1 MLVKTIISIAMGGVY
16 LSATGLQA
24 SAQIYRSSPI
34 SAQTTSQDRDYQI
47 ATDQSFNQI
56 EGGDAGYVS
65 AQGSELYTGLGYNP
79 YRLVPQDAPLSRS
92 LKLGDLQTLQNPRG
106 GSVLQIDRL
115 SLRQTLQ
122 MAGQSPDQQTVGD
135 SPYLSGLT
143 LAEVA
148 RMNNGRIP
156 DSVAREILSQ
166 ARQGSPSVGGGSGN
180 VVGSIAKTGLTV
192 GGQALLNKFA
202 KDPALRDLPL
212 AELANGNFAGTIDI
226 GIQRGAKELVN
237 MLPQEYQNIPIAG
250 IASSLASGDF
260 RGAAN
265 QAVEWGLDKG
275 ISLASDQLLKE
286 FPGLANTPLGAIAG
300 KIPLSQLGQLIDR
313 PLSTLPRIASQYVGY
328 IPGLGNIPLSKIGVD
343 IGLTILSGDIAAK
356 LDVARAG
363 PLETPVPRTFS
374 GSTKNQVFKAEP
386 CAAQPQKGKGSKKGQ
401 TTNCSHFELGYL
413 TTGINKG
420 KYKGLAI
427 VQGKDQP
434 VKGGKGLL
442 AKVNG
447 GWEPTGWKPWTMD
460 SPIKLSLESM
470 KEGSGP
476 KISSAN
482 IQANLQIC
490 FEIHGKKTCTP
501 HFLPIK
507 TPWKGKEKGLILLAS
522 SGKPPKL
529 LQDAV
534 DGLQNNPQYCN
545 YEALGGGTTANGT
558 TTSMPN
564 YTNLPNPG
572 ASGSQANIKQYLARI
587 GAGESSGGVNLG
599 AVPSTGSDAPYGEY
613 QFRGSTRD
621 AVLRR
626 YPELD
631 AWSSDKTIRDKA
643 AIAWIG
649 MYGEEVGVDA
659 LGAIQKGDFTTAD
672 RTLGRNQFTS
682 LPGGKEQSPLWNDYS
697 NLQKYGP
704 STAGGTIGAVGA
716 SQPCSNS
723 STTGSGSS
731 AGAYTGPTSEQLS
744 SPVDGPQTSGFGPRE
759 RPCPQCS
766 DNHQGQDFGVQEGT
780 PVKAAANG
788 KVVYA
793 GWIDGYGQTIFV
805 DHGNGTMTQYSHLQD
820 YIAGSGSTVTQ
831 GSVIGISGHTGVGTG
846 PHLHFGVL
854 EGTSNGNIH
863 SGYYVNPLK
872 YLKR

>member
-1 MLVKTIISIAMGGVY
+1 MLAKTIISIAMGGVY

-65 AQGSELYTGLGYNP
+65 AQGSDLYTGLGYNP

-106 GSVLQIDRL
+106 GSVLQINNL
-115 SLRQTLQ
+115 TLRQTLQ

-180 VVGSIAKTGLTV
+180 VVGSIAKTGLTA

-275 ISLASDQLLKE
+275 ISLASDRLLKE

-313 PLSTLPRIASQYVGY
+313 PLSTLPRIASQYIGY

-490 FEIHGKKTCTP
+490 FKIYGKKTCTP
-501 HFLPIK
+501 HFLAIK

-545 YEALGGGTTANGT
+545 YAAVAGGSTPSGTGVLSTG
-558 TTSMPN
+558 
-564 YTNLPNPG
+564 NLP
-572 ASGSQANIKQYLARI
+572 ASGSGSGAQGNLRQYLARI
-587 GAGESSGGVNLG
+587 SAGESSGGVNLG
-599 AVPSTGSDAPYGEY
+599 SVPSPGSNAPYGEY

-621 AVLRR
+621 AVLAK
-626 YPELD
+626 YPDLD
-631 AWSSDKTIRDKA
+631 AWSPDKTVRDRA
-643 AIAWIG
+643 TIAWIG
-649 MYGEEVGVDA
+649 MYGNEIGVDT
-659 LGAIQKGDFTTAD
+659 LGAIQRGDFTAAD
-672 RTLGRNQFTS
+672 SALSVNQFSS
-682 LPGGKEQSPLWNDYS
+682 LPGGPQQSPLWNDS
-697 NLQKYGP
+697 GNLQKYGP
-704 STAGGTIGAVGA
+704 ATAGGNAGVVGGAG
-716 SQPCSNS
+716 QPCGGSGGTYGSGGVQGDGVGKGNFIYPVNEGIDSPYGPRGGGFHGGTDHFVQMGTPIKAADGGVVIDSENGCPVVGYRGS
-723 STTGSGSS
+723 SCGGKWGNFIQVRHPSGTTTVYAHATKTFFKPGDKVSQGQVIAISGSS
-731 AGAYTGPTSEQLS
+731 GSSE
-744 SPVDGPQTSGFGPRE
+744 
-759 RPCPQCS
+759 
-766 DNHQGQDFGVQEGT
+766 
-780 PVKAAANG
+780 
-788 KVVYA
+788 
-793 GWIDGYGQTIFV
+793 
-805 DHGNGTMTQYSHLQD
+805 
-820 YIAGSGSTVTQ
+820 
-831 GSVIGISGHTGVGTG
+831 G
-846 PHLHFGVL
+846 PHLHFEVHDAK
-854 EGTSNGNIH
+854 GNK
-863 SGYYVNPLK
+863 VNPAE
-872 YLKR
+872 YLGDRH